1 MATPKPMTIVLP
13 NDLVRET
20 KRAASAEATTPTKL
34 VEAALRQY
42 LTSRRW
48 QRLRRW
54 GTETAKRFGIKTEA
68 DLERFLRRPPARAR
82 IKPR

>member
-1 MATPKPMTIVLP
+1 MATPKPLTIVLP

-20 KRAASAEATTPTKL
+20 KRAASAESTTPAKL

-48 QRLRRW
+48 QRLRGW
-54 GTETAKRFGIKTEA
+54 GAETAKRLGIKTEA
-68 DLERFLRRPPARAR
+68 DLERFIQRRPARAR
-82 IKPR
+82 TQPR

>member
-20 KRAASAEATTPTKL
+20 KRAASAESTTPAKL

-54 GTETAKRFGIKTEA
+54 GAETAKRLGIKTEA
-68 DLERFLRRPPARAR
+68 DLVRFIRRRPVRAR
-82 IKPR
+82 MKPR